1 MAATLKGL
9 QGRHINPVTKK
20 KPLTIE
26 MLQAIAGEA
35 ANTKSWSDLC
45 LVMAYLLAY
54 SAFLRFSELRRIRPV
69 DITFHE
75 G

>member
-1 MAATLKGL
+1 MTATLKRL
-9 QGRHINPVTKK
+9 QRRHINPVTKK
-20 KPLTIE
+20 KPFTIE

-35 ANTKSWSDLC
+35 ANTKSWSDLHLATAC
-45 LVMAYLLAY
+45 LLVVSL
-54 SAFLRFSELRRIRPV
+54 FCFSEVQRPV